1 MWLPGAEYEILAGQ
15 RAFETYRSMGDVRDP
30 SERYVFIGE
39 SERTIND
46 CAFGMVMPQLVMVRE
61 MWVDA
66 PSGRHG
72 GVGVLAYG
80 DGHVE
85 GRRWLDERTG
95 RAYFRSSATG
105 NVDWRWLASK
115 TSALLER

>member
-1 MWLPGAEYEILAGQ
+1 MRRW
-15 RAFETYRSMGDVRDP
+15 V
-30 SERYVFIGE
+30 
-39 SERTIND
+39 
-46 CAFGMVMPQLVMVRE
+46 GMVGLT
-61 MWVDA
+61 
-66 PSGRHG
+66 
-72 GVGVLAYG
+72 YG

-105 NVDWRWLASK
+105 NVEGRWLARK